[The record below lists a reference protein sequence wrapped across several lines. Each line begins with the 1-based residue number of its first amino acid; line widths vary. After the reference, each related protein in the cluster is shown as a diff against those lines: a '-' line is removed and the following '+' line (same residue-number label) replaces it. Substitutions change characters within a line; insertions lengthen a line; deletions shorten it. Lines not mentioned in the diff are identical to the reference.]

1 MTQQSTAMSL
11 FSTVL
16 VPPAKQTALSGTGWF
31 VRLALATAML
41 SVCLESG
48 ISLPNDWRSA
58 DTSELLS
65 VAGLLVTVPVVLFV
79 QTSRLAIVAFT
90 LFLALHVFNDWDT
103 LANHTWLAAWT
114 IPAAALVS
122 RWWERESYAEYL
134 RITLGIVMLAAAAQ
148 KIMAGTYLDGTYIAH
163 LSHQGGTTEQMFR
176 FFCSAQTLQ
185 SPCGWHRFLGTFIVV
200 WQVAV
205 GLLLVAGLRSLWF
218 LFIEVGFLL
227 GAGLYADEMNFQV
240 LNIALLCIAFRVG
253 MSYWLL
259 AICAALLVVD
269 VFGIGRLVEH
279 VL

>member
-1 MTQQSTAMSL
+1 M
-11 FSTVL
+11 
-16 VPPAKQTALSGTGWF
+16 
-31 VRLALATAML
+31 RLALAAAML

-48 ISLPNDWRSA
+48 ISLPNDWTSA
-58 DTSELLS
+58 NISELLS
-65 VAGLLVTVPVVLFV
+65 VAGLLATVPAVLFV
-79 QTSRLAIVAFT
+79 RISRLALVAFT
-90 LFLALHVFNDWDT
+90 LFLALHVVNDWDT

-114 IPAAALVS
+114 IPAAACVS
-122 RWWERESYAEYL
+122 KWWERETYADYL

-148 KIMAGTYLDGTYIAH
+148 KIMAGTYIDGTYIAH

-176 FFCSAQTLQ
+176 SFCSAQTLQ

-200 WQVAV
+200 WQVVV
-205 GLLLVAGLRSLWF
+205 GLLLLAGLRSLWF
-218 LFIEVGFLL
+218 LFIEVSFLL

-253 MSYWLL
+253 MSYWLF

-269 VFGIGRLVEH
+269 VYGIGRLVEH

>member
-1 MTQQSTAMSL
+1 MPPEEETA
-11 FSTVL
+11 V
-16 VPPAKQTALSGTGWF
+16 SGTGRF
-31 VRLALATAML
+31 MRLALATAML
-41 SVCLESG
+41 SVGLESG
-48 ISLPNDWRSA
+48 LSLPADWTSA
-58 DTSELLS
+58 NISELLL
-65 VAGLLVTVPVVLFV
+65 VACLLATVPAVFFV
-79 QTSRLAIVAFT
+79 RISRLAIVAFT
-90 LFLALHVFNDWDT
+90 LFLALHVVNEWHT

-114 IPAAALVS
+114 IPAAAFVS
-122 RWWERESYAEYL
+122 KWWERGTYADYL

-148 KIMAGTYLDGTYIAH
+148 KIMAGTYIDGTYIAH
-163 LSHQGGTTEQMFR
+163 LSHQGDPTEQMFR

-205 GLLLVAGLRSLWF
+205 GLLLLAGLRSLWF
-218 LFIEVGFLL
+218 LFIEVSFLL

-253 MSYWLL
+253 MSYWLF

-269 VFGIGRLVEH
+269 VYGIGRLVEH